1 MNIEKSKT
9 LENSNQD
16 EDISSLISFLMKSK
30 RQCSISFSQKI
41 LKKAENLTKF
51 NKKNHSEGNKHI
63 TNSDL

>member
-16 EDISSLISFLMKSK
+16 EDISSLISLLMKTK